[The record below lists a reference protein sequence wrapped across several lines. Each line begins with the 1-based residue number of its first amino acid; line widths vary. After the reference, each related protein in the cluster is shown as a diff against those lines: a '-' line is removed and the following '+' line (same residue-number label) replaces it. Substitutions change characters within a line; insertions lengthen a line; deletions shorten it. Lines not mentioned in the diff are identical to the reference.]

1 MSSVKVFRGDNWQ
14 RTWVITDAQNAPVN
28 LAGASARV
36 QVRNKDTDALLVNAS
51 TSNGFLIFQV
61 PDGRID
67 MVVPKEQMVL
77 PPGDYVFDVEVLE
90 EIAKREAVHVIL
102 FAQTNEDA
110 DGAPIASKRSIHP
123 VSAVMHFT
131 RENGNTIIKFN
142 KNRFGPTDKKIKF
155 IYDAAKSLI
164 VEDGIIEPSP
174 LPQGN
179 SPFKRPF

>member
-1 MSSVKVFRGDNWQ
+1 MSSVKVFRGDTWH

-77 PPGDYVFDVEVLE
+77 PPGDYVFDVEVT
-90 EIAKREAVHVIL
+90 
-102 FAQTNEDA
+102 FA
-110 DGAPIASKRSIHP
+110 
-123 VSAVMHFT
+123 
-131 RENGNTIIKFN
+131 NGVRKTYEKE
-142 KNRFGPTDKKIKF
+142 K
-155 IYDAAKSLI
+155 LI
-164 VEDGIIEPSP
+164 VIKDVSHD
-174 LPQGN
+174 
-179 SPFKRPF
+179 